1 MKMLSKTSLYA
12 LKSLLY
18 LAEEKGNNFVSIL
31 QISESLDIPFFYLTK
46 IFQLLSKNGLVESQK
61 GAKGGV
67 GIIKDIDSIT
77 IGEVIYAIEQ
87 YSVEDLFFDTF
98 TEDKFSKLVHLLKY
112 GNNDKY
118 ISIYETTLNNLL
130 N

>member
-12 LKSLLY
+12 LKSILY
-18 LAEEKGNNFVSIL
+18 LAEEQRNNFISIL

-67 GIIKDIDSIT
+67 RIIKDIDSIT
-77 IGEVIYAIEQ
+77 IGEVIFAIEQ
-87 YSVEDLFFDTF
+87 YSIEELFIDTF
-98 TEDKFSKLVHLLKY
+98 NEDKFSKLVHLLKY
-112 GNNDKY
+112 GNDDKF